1 MADCSLTFIGTATT
15 LLRFD
20 EFTVLTDPNFL
31 HKGQWAYLGKGLAS
45 RRRTEPA
52 LQIDE
57 LPRLDAVVLSHLHGD
72 HFDRTARRGLDHAT
86 PVVTT
91 PKAARRLHSH
101 GFDAAVGLRTWQQ
114 QELRS
119 GPASLVM
126 TSLPARHGFGLVGQL
141 LPPVMGTLLEYRS
154 HAGARP
160 LRIYLTGDTLM
171 HDELREIG
179 VQFPDIDLAVVHLG
193 GTRVLGALVSM
204 DGRQGRDLLAMLAPR
219 YAVPVHYD
227 DYGVFKTPLSQFR
240 DVVAASE
247 LSTSV
252 QYVERGQTRQ
262 ITTVH

>member
-1 MADCSLTFIGTATT
+1 MAAGSITFIGTATT
-15 LLRFD
+15 LLRLD

-31 HKGQWAYLGKGLAS
+31 RRGQWAYLGKGLAS

-52 LQIDE
+52 LQVHE
-57 LPRLDAVVLSHLHGD
+57 LPPLDAVVLSHLHGD
-72 HFDRTARRGLDHAT
+72 HFDRTARRGLDRAT

-91 PKAARRLHSH
+91 PKAARRLHSS
-101 GFDAAVGLRTWQQ
+101 GFGEAVGLRTWQQ

-126 TSLPARHGFGLVGQL
+126 TSLPGRHSFGLVGRL
-141 LPPVMGTLLEYRS
+141 MPPVMGTLLEYRS

-171 HDELREIG
+171 HDELGEIG
-179 VQFPDIDLAVVHLG
+179 RRFPEIDLAVVHLG

-204 DGRQGRDLLAMLAPR
+204 DGLQGRDLLAMLEPR
-219 YAVPVHYD
+219 HAVPVHYD

-240 DVVAASE
+240 DVMAASD

-252 QYVERGQTRQ
+252 HYLERGQTHQ